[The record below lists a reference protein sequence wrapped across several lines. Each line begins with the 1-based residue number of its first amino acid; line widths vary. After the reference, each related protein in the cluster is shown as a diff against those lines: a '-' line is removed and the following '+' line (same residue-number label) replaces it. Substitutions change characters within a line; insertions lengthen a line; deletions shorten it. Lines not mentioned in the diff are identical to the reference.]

1 MLDQY
6 LSEQEHCLTENSVL
20 LKKSI
25 VPTKYDKSV
34 FSLGEKK
41 LLIFEK
47 NFSPKGLSLVSDLLK
62 QIMSQDHQALSMYV
76 PLWVINNLSL
86 NLGITDII
94 KSGVWVFYMYF
105 SVISLNVIQSLPF

>member
-25 VPTKYDKSV
+25 VPAKYDKSV

-41 LLIFEK
+41 LLIFFLK
-47 NFSPKGLSLVSDLLK
+47 NTFPLKGFLL
-62 QIMSQDHQALSMYV
+62 
-76 PLWVINNLSL
+76 
-86 NLGITDII
+86 
-94 KSGVWVFYMYF
+94 
-105 SVISLNVIQSLPF
+105 

>member
-25 VPTKYDKSV
+25 VPAKYDKSV

-41 LLIFEK
+41 LLIFFWK
-47 NFSPKGLSLVSDLLK
+47 NFFP
-62 QIMSQDHQALSMYV
+62 
-76 PLWVINNLSL
+76 
-86 NLGITDII
+86 
-94 KSGVWVFYMYF
+94 
-105 SVISLNVIQSLPF
+105 

>member
-25 VPTKYDKSV
+25 VPAKYDKSV

-41 LLIFEK
+41 LLIFFFFFWK
-47 NFSPKGLSLVSDLLK
+47 FFFPPKGFLLT
-62 QIMSQDHQALSMYV
+62 MTYSNRLCHR
-76 PLWVINNLSL
+76 
-86 NLGITDII
+86 II
-94 KSGVWVFYMYF
+94 K
-105 SVISLNVIQSLPF
+105 P